1 MLTLVYYYV
10 KGIKC
15 LCLAY
20 YKEGVWMGF
29 RAGVELVGV
38 VMVRHRSDQAQQN
51 VMTSVQGLHY
61 FP

>member
-1 MLTLVYYYV
+1 MSTLVYYYV

-15 LCLAY
+15 LCLAN
-20 YKEGVWMGF
+20 YKEGVWMGV
-29 RAGVELVGV
+29 RAGVL
-38 VMVRHRSDQAQQN
+38 MVRHRSDQAQQN